1 MSGFLFS
8 SLISLAMLTSS
19 AAATAR
25 LAWDELP
32 PMPPSPGETVQP
44 GLAGP
49 FAGVH
54 RDALL
59 VGGGANFSGKM
70 PWDGGVKT
78 WWDDLFVLE
87 RKADGTQAW
96 VTDKHFK
103 LPRRLAY
110 GMSFSTPD
118 GVVCA
123 GGSDAAQC
131 FADVFLLSWD
141 PVARAV
147 TTSPLPALPRPLAFM
162 GGAILGRVIYVVA
175 GQETTLDATGTTDFW
190 SLDLAKRDQPAEF
203 KWRVLPGAPGPGRIL
218 PVVAGQSRGGRDYVY
233 LFSGRSQP
241 TGRRSLI
248 LGDAYAFDPRT
259 EQWKTLSATGPAQSG
274 PGLAVMAGSAAPGGK
289 DEVLIF
295 SGDRGELF
303 LELET
308 HDLEVLALRAQLASA
323 ADTAKVALQVRIDAH
338 LDAKK
343 KIYLNHPGFSREV
356 ISYDTQRDTWQVIGT
371 SPGPG
376 QVTTVAVPWGEAIVI
391 PGGEIRPATRTTVV
405 TRVVPK

>member
-131 FADVFLLSWD
+131 FADVFLLS
-141 PVARAV
+141 
-147 TTSPLPALPRPLAFM
+147 
-162 GGAILGRVIYVVA
+162 
-175 GQETTLDATGTTDFW
+175 
-190 SLDLAKRDQPAEF
+190 
-203 KWRVLPGAPGPGRIL
+203 
-218 PVVAGQSRGGRDYVY
+218 
-233 LFSGRSQP
+233 
-241 TGRRSLI
+241 
-248 LGDAYAFDPRT
+248 
-259 EQWKTLSATGPAQSG
+259 
-274 PGLAVMAGSAAPGGK
+274 
-289 DEVLIF
+289 
-295 SGDRGELF
+295 
-303 LELET
+303 
-308 HDLEVLALRAQLASA
+308 
-323 ADTAKVALQVRIDAH
+323 
-338 LDAKK
+338 
-343 KIYLNHPGFSREV
+343 
-356 ISYDTQRDTWQVIGT
+356 
-371 SPGPG
+371 
-376 QVTTVAVPWGEAIVI
+376 
-391 PGGEIRPATRTTVV
+391 
-405 TRVVPK
+405 